1 MSTDSTMVD
10 DDLSQEIASH
20 RPFLLR
26 ISRLQLGDAALAE
39 DVVQEA
45 ILAALECRSA
55 FNGRSTLRTWLV
67 GILKYKVLDA
77 LRDKKKHL
85 PCPSTS
91 IHEEIATDDFDVL
104 FDMQGTWR
112 EPMSVWIDPEAVAM
126 QTDFARVLQVCL
138 DNLPPNTARVFMLR
152 EFLEMETTEICSTT
166 LLSST
171 NVRAL
176 LYRARMGLRA
186 CLYIKWIQS
195 GDEIGGMQ

>member
-1 MSTDSTMVD
+1 M
-10 DDLSQEIASH
+10 L
-20 RPFLLR
+20 
-26 ISRLQLGDAALAE
+26 
-39 DVVQEA
+39 
-45 ILAALECRSA
+45 
-55 FNGRSTLRTWLV
+55 
-67 GILKYKVLDA
+67 
-77 LRDKKKHL
+77 
-85 PCPSTS
+85 
-91 IHEEIATDDFDVL
+91 
-104 FDMQGTWR
+104 GTWR

-186 CLYIKWIQS
+186 CLDIKWIQS
-195 GDEIGGMQ
+195 EEMKGGTQ